1 MRKLLLLITGILFYG
16 SVLAQGTVTGRVL
29 DEDSGEPLP
38 GVNAMIEG
46 TNTGSIT
53 DLDGAFT
60 INNVL
65 TGIKTLILSYVGY
78 ETIKQEINVGNQPID
93 IGTVNMS
100 LGAVGLKEVEVIASM
115 AIDRKT
121 PVAVST
127 IKGQAIAERVGNQ
140 EFPEI
145 MRSTPS
151 VYTTKQGGGF
161 GDSRINIRGFD
172 QRNTAVM
179 INGIPVNDMENGWVY
194 WSNWAGLT
202 DVTSSIQVQRGLGAT
217 KLAVPTVGGSINII
231 TNATEMEKGG
241 AVSAAIGNDGYQ
253 KYGVML
259 STGLGT
265 SGWAFTVQGTHTRG
279 NMYADGSLFQG
290 WSYFASIAK
299 QFNSAHSLHLTAV
312 GAPQWH
318 FQREYGSFDGVTI
331 QTVEERGIRYNPQWG
346 YYNNSEFKDNE
357 YSWRKNFY
365 HKPKI
370 FLNHYWTISEK
381 SELST
386 SVYASFGRGG
396 GTGDLGRINGSFRTS
411 SKFKNEDGIVRW
423 NDIHSWNTGGT
434 VPDFGADQ
442 VPWSGPGVT
451 TEDPGYTG
459 PFAGQSVAE
468 SYRNG
473 MILRSSM
480 NEHNWY
486 GLLSN
491 FTTEINDHLSLVAGL
506 DARYYKGLHYRRVED
521 LLGLAAYYDDNDIN
535 DPDKYVTAEGREDGN
550 QIDYN
555 DDGHVNWLGIFGQ
568 LEYSANDLSVFA
580 SLSGSNQGFKRV
592 DYFIYEDSDPMQKSD
607 WQNFLGGT
615 VKAGANYNINDN
627 HNVFVN
633 GGYFSRQP
641 IFDNV
646 FPNFTNDVNADAKN
660 QNVVAVELGYGFRS
674 SIFSANVNFYHTK
687 WANRQ
692 ISRADRQLIDDP
704 NNPGGTL
711 EVDGNSN
718 YENISQL
725 HQGVE
730 IDFVLT
736 PVQKLRINGMI
747 SLGNWRYTD
756 NFSATWVPEDPDYQ
770 DQSRQLILYM
780 TDVKVPDAAQTT
792 FYLGADYELIR
803 RLRLFVSYYYAN
815 KVYADFD
822 LATDDSFLTP
832 GNQAWKLPAYGL
844 VDAGV
849 YYGFQLGGL
858 DVTLNV
864 NINNL
869 LGNEYISESE
879 TNILHNPDNSL
890 DAEWG
895 IYGDNGSVRN
905 IAYWGFGRTWN
916 AGLKLRF

>member
-1 MRKLLLLITGILFYG
+1 MKHFLLLFAGILISGF
-16 SVLAQGTVTGRVL
+16 VLAQGTITGRIL
-29 DEDSGEPLP
+29 DNDSGEPLP
-38 GVNAMIEG
+38 GVNALIEG
-46 TNTGSIT
+46 TIVGSIS
-53 DLDGAFT
+53 DLDGDFT
-60 INNVL
+60 INNVP
-65 TGIKTLILSYVGY
+65 TGRQTLVLSYVGY
-78 ETIKQEINVGNQPID
+78 ETFSQQLDVTGQRID
-93 IGTVNMS
+93 IGTIRLTLSVI
-100 LGAVGLKEVEVIASM
+100 GLKEVEIIASM

-151 VYTTKQGGGF
+151 VYVTKQGGGF

-194 WSNWAGLT
+194 WSNWAGLS

-231 TNATEMEKGG
+231 TNAAEMEKGG
-241 AVSAAIGNDGYQ
+241 VASASFGNDGYQ
-253 KYGVML
+253 KYGLML
-259 STGLGT
+259 SSGLGN

-279 NMYADGSLFQG
+279 NMYSDGTLFQG
-290 WSYFASIAK
+290 GSYFASIAK
-299 QFNSAHSLHLTAV
+299 QFNSAHSLQLTAV

-318 FQREYGSFDGVTI
+318 FQREYGSYDGVTI

-346 YYNNSEFKDNE
+346 YYENSEFKDNE

-365 HKPKI
+365 HKPMI
-370 FLNHYWTISEK
+370 FLNYYWTLSEK

-396 GTGDLGRINGSFRTS
+396 GTGDLGTINGSYRTS
-411 SKFKNEDGIVRW
+411 SRFKDENGIVRW
-423 NDIHSWNTGGT
+423 NDIHSWNIGGT
-434 VPDFGADQ
+434 VPDFGDDQ

-451 TEDPGYTG
+451 TVDPGYTG

-486 GLLSN
+486 GLLTN
-491 FTTEINDHLSLVAGL
+491 LTTELSDRLSLVTGI
-506 DARYYKGLHYRRVED
+506 DARYYRGLHYRRVED
-521 LLGLAAYYDDNDIN
+521 LLGLDAYYDDNDIN
-535 DPDKYVTAEGREDGN
+535 EPDKYVTIEGRDKNN

-555 DDGHVNWLGIFGQ
+555 DDGLVNWFGLFGQ
-568 LEYSANDLSVFA
+568 LEYSINDLSVFA
-580 SLSGSNQGFKRV
+580 SLSGSNQGFKRI
-592 DYFIYEDSDPMQKSD
+592 DYFLYEDSDPIQKSD

-646 FPNFTNDVNADAKN
+646 FPNFTNEVNEDVKN
-660 QNVVAVELGYGFRS
+660 QSIAAFELGYGFRS
-674 SIFSANVNFYHTK
+674 SIFSANINLYHTK
-687 WANRQ
+687 WSNRQ
-692 ISRADRQLIDDP
+692 ISRGDRQLIDDP
-704 NNPGGTL
+704 NNPGETL

-725 HQGVE
+725 HQGIE
-730 IDFVLT
+730 IDFIVT
-736 PVQKLRINGMI
+736 PVQKLRINGMV

-756 NFSATWVPEDPDYQ
+756 NFSATWVPEDPAYR
-770 DQSRQLILYM
+770 DQSKELTLYM

-792 FYLGADYELIR
+792 FYLGVEYEVFR
-803 RLRLFVSYYYAN
+803 RLRLYASYFYASD
-815 KVYADFD
+815 VYADFD
-822 LATDDSFLTP
+822 LATDESFLTP

-849 YYGFQLGGL
+849 YYGFKWGGT
-858 DVTLNV
+858 DITLNL

-869 LGNEYISESE
+869 LGNEYIAESE
-879 TNILHNPDNSL
+879 TNILYDDNNEL
-890 DAEWG
+890 DREWG
-895 IYGDNGSVRN
+895 KYGDNGSVRN

-916 AGLKLRF
+916 AGVKVRF